1 MDKKVVVINIGS
13 RSKKYAYF
21 AGSTSLTTSG
31 GEMVANLELEGLAE
45 DSFDKFLEQVDDL
58 KGGNLNDVVI
68 GIRIVAPGKI
78 FTEHLEIDSEYLE
91 KLKEAGKI
99 APLHIEPVVMEI
111 EYIKNKYNGIKIF
124 AASDSAFHKSIP
136 EYAKIYAIPKKLREE
151 YEIERQG
158 YHGLSLSSA
167 VSRLQKELGTVP
179 EKMIICHLGGGSSIT
194 ALLDGISVDTSMG
207 WTPLEGVPMAERSGS
222 MDPGV
227 IAFVSEKMS
236 LKGQELGK
244 FLSTECGLEA
254 LSGID
259 KGDIRA
265 LLEMEGNDSE
275 AGKKAKLALDV
286 YIYSIKKEIGKMA
299 SILNGCDTLVLT
311 GAISEKN
318 HKMRERIVKNLEY
331 LGISLNLEKNQSVEE
346 VQNLEL
352 LGLDNNHSII
362 VVPADEMNE
371 IYKIVS
377 NIGAR

>member
-21 AGSTSLTTSG
+21 TN
-31 GEMVANLELEGLAE
+31 GEIVANLELEGLAE

-78 FTEHLEIDSEYLE
+78 FTEHREIDNEYLE
-91 KLKEAGKI
+91 KLKKAGKI
-99 APLHIEPVVMEI
+99 APLHIEPVVIEI
-111 EYIKNKYNGIKIF
+111 EYIKNKYSNVKIF

-167 VSRLQKELGTVP
+167 VFRLQKELGTVP

-227 IAFVSEKMS
+227 IAFISAKMN
-236 LKGQELGK
+236 LGGQELGK

-254 LSGID
+254 LSEMD
-259 KGDIRA
+259 KGDIRT
-265 LLEMEGNDSE
+265 LLEMEEDDGE
-275 AGKKAKLALDV
+275 AGRKAKLALDV
-286 YIYSIKKEIGKMA
+286 YVYSIKKEIGKMTA
-299 SILNGCDTLVLT
+299 ILNGCDTLVLT

-318 HKMRERIVKNLEY
+318 HKMRGRIVKNLEY
-331 LGISLNLEKNQSVEE
+331 LGISLNLEKNQSVGE

-352 LGLDNNHSII
+352 LGLDNDRSVI
-362 VVPADEMNE
+362 VVPADEMSE
-371 IYKIVS
+371 IYKIVC
-377 NIGAR
+377 GR